1 MKLIPA
7 VYIFLLILSV
17 SCKKSND
24 QPNTPPP
31 ATDTA
36 KIPVVKVD
44 TSTLVKTMR
53 EYFYDASGTTIT
65 DSLLEEWQYDNLRR
79 VVQQAVKT
87 STYTDSMFYT
97 YFNDHYIRDEH
108 SHPNSSPSYEIRT
121 VYNQHVQGRTDS
133 VIASNGNNV
142 YYFYNQLGQD
152 SVEKQIGS
160 TDDPASPAFTTNY
173 FYTGQN
179 LDSATFLWYGT
190 LSNVYH
196 YTDGNMT
203 EYDAYELGSNR
214 VLELTNKIT
223 YTDIPVGG
231 LRVCVGTSKLK
242 LGSNLVYFDR
252 NTSYVETNTYQMDAA
267 NRVVVWLVNE
277 HQDDFI
283 KYLFSYY

>member
-7 VYIFLLILSV
+7 ACIFLLMFSV

-31 ATDTA
+31 VTDTA

-65 DSLLEEWQYDNLRR
+65 DSLLQEWQYDNLRR
-79 VVQQAVKT
+79 VVQQALKT
-87 STYTDSMFYT
+87 STYTDTMFYT

-108 SHPNSSPSYEIRT
+108 YHTSSSQYVIHT
-121 VYNQHVQGRTDS
+121 VYSQHLQNRMDS
-133 VIASNGNNV
+133 VIASNGNNT
-142 YYFYNQLGQD
+142 YYYYNQLGQD
-152 SVEKQIGS
+152 SVEKQMSS
-160 TDDPASPAFTTNY
+160 TDNPASPAFSTNY
-173 FYTGQN
+173 YYTGQN
-179 LDSATFLWYGT
+179 LDSAIFRWYGR
-190 LSNVYH
+190 LSNIYH
-196 YTDGNMT
+196 YTNGNMT
-203 EYDAYELGSNR
+203 ENDFYTLDANS
-214 VLELTNKIT
+214 VLEAINKIT

-242 LGSNLVYFDR
+242 LGSSLVYFDR
-252 NTSYVETNTYQMDAA
+252 NASYVETNTYQMDAA
-267 NRVVVWLVNE
+267 NRVAVWLVDE
-277 HQDDFI
+277 HQDDFH

>member
-7 VYIFLLILSV
+7 VCICLLILSV

-79 VVQQAVKT
+79 VVRQALKA
-87 STYTDSMFYT
+87 STYTDTMFYT
-97 YFNDHYIRDEH
+97 YFNDHYIREEH
-108 SHPNSSPSYEIRT
+108 AHTSSSPSNVIRT
-121 VYNQHVQGRTDS
+121 VYYQHLQNSADS

-142 YYFYNQLGQD
+142 YYYYNQMGQD

-160 TDDPASPAFTTNY
+160 TDDPALPAFTTNY
-173 FYTGQN
+173 YYTGQN
-179 LDSATFLWYGT
+179 LDSSIFRWYGR
-190 LSNVYH
+190 LSNIYH

-203 EYDAYELGSNR
+203 ENDAYTLDANS
-214 VLELTNKIT
+214 VLEMTNKIA

-231 LRVCVGTSKLK
+231 LRVCVGTSKLR

-252 NTSYVETNTYQMDAA
+252 NASFVETNSYQMDAA
-267 NRVVVWLVNE
+267 NRVTVWLVDE
-277 HQDDFI
+277 HQSDFH